1 MLEKRRET
9 LVDFPETMFSVQ
21 ELDFLYWAVGNP
33 DFAQAIRVTLQSQ
46 GVFDN
51 IVCQVVQS
59 ASRVAA
65 EMLQETICEFKESF

>member
-33 DFAQAIRVTLQSQ
+33 DFAQAIRVTL
-46 GVFDN
+46 
-51 IVCQVVQS
+51 
-59 ASRVAA
+59 
-65 EMLQETICEFKESF
+65 